1 MWTDYVLPFLDLIWF
16 KLLVK
21 AIATGFIDVIA
32 PNLVKAVYL
41 FLFNSVVACLEKYIK
56 AHPIWLTALPQ
67 GNCLSPICKFLRSY
81 YMKQASRAYVL
92 GMAAWR
98 TNKHEYLVQDAF
110 IDSVLHQHVAACLAT
125 CRHSK

>member
-1 MWTDYVLPFLDLIWF
+1 MLTQVMQRESDDLSSYTVCTAPTEELGSSMLKEAFGMPGKVHQSTPHLADCTTSRKLPFSHLQVPK
-16 KLLVK
+16 KLL
-21 AIATGFIDVIA
+21 
-32 PNLVKAVYL
+32 
-41 FLFNSVVACLEKYIK
+41 
-56 AHPIWLTALPQ
+56 
-67 GNCLSPICKFLRSY
+67 
-81 YMKQASRAYVL
+81 MKQASRAYVL

>member
-1 MWTDYVLPFLDLIWF
+1 MQICKGAVLRHHAYSSHAARVSMPGKVHQSTPHLADCTTSRKLPFSHLQVPK
-16 KLLVK
+16 KLL
-21 AIATGFIDVIA
+21 
-32 PNLVKAVYL
+32 
-41 FLFNSVVACLEKYIK
+41 
-56 AHPIWLTALPQ
+56 
-67 GNCLSPICKFLRSY
+67 
-81 YMKQASRAYVL
+81 MKQASRAYVL